1 MGCLGGRGT
10 AGGSAVP
17 GGGPSI
23 NFKKKINSSV
33 SMETICEIK
42 YSRKREKPAYG
53 ESKNHHDNRGNACA
67 STWRGLEWVVRWKEF
82 S

>member
-1 MGCLGGRGT
+1 
-10 AGGSAVP
+10 
-17 GGGPSI
+17 
-23 NFKKKINSSV
+23 
-33 SMETICEIK
+33 METICEIK